1 MYHGAGSGPGA
12 EGCASRRPR
21 AAPYHGAV
29 PWSWLTRFLLAALA
43 RRFVRSRPAGRPGPD
58 VQAFRARVAAA
69 REPASIVALLLVLV
83 ILACPT
89 AALIAAGVTLLL
101 LGPQW
106 LGGAFVGVA
115 VLLILA
121 MVPEIVRLR
130 RTLHAR
136 RLRLRGS
143 AVTRELDSTR
153 PV

>member
-1 MYHGAGSGPGA
+1 
-12 EGCASRRPR
+12 
-21 AAPYHGAV
+21 
-29 PWSWLTRFLLAALA
+29 
-43 RRFVRSRPAGRPGPD
+43 
-58 VQAFRARVAAA
+58 
-69 REPASIVALLLVLV
+69 
-83 ILACPT
+83 
-89 AALIAAGVTLLL
+89 
-101 LGPQW
+101 
-106 LGGAFVGVA
+106 VGVA

>member
-1 MYHGAGSGPGA
+1 M
-12 EGCASRRPR
+12 
-21 AAPYHGAV
+21 
-29 PWSWLTRFLLAALA
+29 
-43 RRFVRSRPAGRPGPD
+43 
-58 VQAFRARVAAA
+58 QAFRARVAAA

-83 ILACPT
+83 ILACPA

-106 LGGAFVGVA
+106 LGGAFAGVA

-136 RLRLRGS
+136 RLRLHGS

>member
-1 MYHGAGSGPGA
+1 MEIRPLTAGRQAGARRAGVPGPGGGGA
-12 EGCASRRPR
+12 R
-21 AAPYHGAV
+21 A
-29 PWSWLTRFLLAALA
+29 
-43 RRFVRSRPAGRPGPD
+43 
-58 VQAFRARVAAA
+58 
-69 REPASIVALLLVLV
+69 ASIVALLLVLV

-89 AALIAAGVTLLL
+89 AALVAAGVTLLL

-121 MVPEIVRLR
+121 MIPEIVRLR